1 MFFRL
6 RRNQMKNVSAFV
18 VLSAFI
24 ISIVLTGCGRL
35 KEDDFLA
42 WRDGPIID
50 EETGERGEGYV
61 AKQDKSFAD
70 LNNALGSLDGKVDQ
84 QKDSLTED
92 IDRAKNESIAA
103 SEQGD
108 ADTISAAKAHA
119 DAVGEKVHKAAES
132 AVATAQQL
140 SQEADEEIHSA
151 VSALDS
157 KAGDIAKGLKE
168 AIAESNTA
176 IEANTEF
183 VENMKERISKR
194 QLRLARVH
202 FASGRTGL
210 NAAAKKALDD
220 IVAEIN
226 THGDRTVSIAGHAD
240 GNPVL
245 SGSYRSNWD
254 LSQARAASVAK
265 YLKQKGVSNAIETVG
280 HGHTRPVGP
289 TNTKAGRDMNRR
301 ASVVLLRSENP

>member
-1 MFFRL
+1 
-6 RRNQMKNVSAFV
+6 MKNISAFV

-24 ISIVLTGCGRL
+24 ISVVLTGCGRL

-61 AKQDKSFAD
+61 AKQEKSFVD
-70 LNNALGSLDGKVDQ
+70 LNSALSNLDGKVDQ
-84 QKDSLTED
+84 QKDSLTES

-108 ADTISAAKAHA
+108 ADTIAAAKAYT
-119 DAVGEKVHKAAES
+119 DEVGEKVHKAAEA
-132 AVATAQQL
+132 AVAKA
-140 SQEADEEIHSA
+140 EAARDEHDEAIRETI
-151 VSALDS
+151 SALDS
-157 KAGDIAKGLKE
+157 KAGDAAQNLE
-168 AIAESNTA
+168 QAIADNQAALAT
-176 IEANTEF
+176 NTEF
-183 VENMKERISKR
+183 VEGMKEWR
-194 QLRLARVH
+194 QGRTLALANVH
-202 FASGRTGL
+202 FASGRIGL

-220 IVAEIN
+220 IVARIN
-226 THGDRTVSIAGHAD
+226 AHGDRTVSIAGHAD

-265 YLKQKGVSNAIETVG
+265 YLKQKGVSNKIETVG
-280 HGHTRPVGP
+280 HGHTRPIGP

-301 ASVVLLRSENP
+301 ATVSLLRAANP

>member
-1 MFFRL
+1 
-6 RRNQMKNVSAFV
+6 MKNISAFV

-24 ISIVLTGCGRL
+24 ISVVLTGCGRL

-61 AKQDKSFAD
+61 AKQEKSFAD
-70 LNNALGSLDGKVDQ
+70 LNSALSSLDGKVDQ
-84 QKDSLTED
+84 QKDSLTES

-108 ADTISAAKAHA
+108 ADTIAAAKAYT
-119 DAVGEKVHKAAES
+119 DEVGERVHKAAKS
-132 AVATAQQL
+132 AVAKA
-140 SQEADEEIHSA
+140 EAARDEHDEAIRETI
-151 VSALDS
+151 SALDS
-157 KAGDIAKGLKE
+157 KAGDAAQNLE
-168 AIAESNTA
+168 QAIADNKA
-176 IEANTEF
+176 ALAANTQF
-183 VENMKERISKR
+183 VENAKKWQAAQPQRVAK
-194 QLRLARVH
+194 VH
-202 FASGRTGL
+202 FSSGRTGL

-220 IVAEIN
+220 IIAKIN
-226 THGDRTVSIAGHAD
+226 EHGDAKIVVAGHAD

-254 LSQARAASVAK
+254 LSQARAESVAK
-265 YLKQKGVSNAIETVG
+265 YLKQKGVSNTIETVG
-280 HGHTRPVGP
+280 HGHTKPIGP

-301 ASVVLLRSENP
+301 ASVTLHP